1 MRRTIA
7 FVEMMTPYYTTG
19 PELYVPIRG
28 DSDIGIIRER
38 VEKLFEDYFAR
49 MVFAESEEEAVSL
62 IAEFQEKAGQAGLAQ
77 FEAEATNIY
86 RANLGM

>member
-1 MRRTIA
+1 
-7 FVEMMTPYYTTG
+7 
-19 PELYVPIRG
+19 
-28 DSDIGIIRER
+28 
-38 VEKLFEDYFAR
+38 
-49 MVFAESEEEAVSL
+49 MVFADSEEEAVSL

>member
-1 MRRTIA
+1 
-7 FVEMMTPYYTTG
+7 MMTPYFTAG

-28 DSDIGIIRER
+28 DSDVGIIRQQ
-38 VEKLFEDYFAR
+38 VDKLFEDYFAR
-49 MVFAESEEEAVSL
+49 MVFAETEDEAVSL

-77 FEAEATNIY
+77 FEAEATRIY